1 MKFSAKAKR
10 IVALLIV
17 LFLVILAFSSI
28 FLNYVS
34 ADTESQL
41 KQQQQNLNANK
52 AGIKGEIN
60 ELNVQK
66 DNVMAEKTINNI
78 ATTINVFLLIK
89 LNLLFFL
96 CIIASPE

>member
-17 LFLVILAFSSI
+17 LFLVLLAFSSI

-66 DNVMAEKTINNI
+66 DNVMAEKRELDTQVTSLEGEIDEL
-78 ATTINVFLLIK
+78 NV
-89 LNLLFFL
+89 
-96 CIIASPE
+96 